1 MLYPNTRNV
10 FKLGRVGR
18 RAKCMYVGAGCVTFG
33 KLLNLSGL
41 KVLPL
46 SNERAGY
53 LILVQLSRVHSSL
66 WSEVHSCCGKLPKS
80 GDIMTLG
87 GEFGRLLN
95 AVFLSGSVPLSQ
107 KSHFTAFPSL
117 PPPLVCSLETLTT
130 EASHE
135 SHGTQALGTVV
146 KTCQDHAL

>member
-1 MLYPNTRNV
+1 
-10 FKLGRVGR
+10 
-18 RAKCMYVGAGCVTFG
+18 MYIGAGCVTFG
-33 KLLNLSGL
+33 KSLNLSGL

-53 LILVQLSRVHSSL
+53 LILVQLSRAHSSL
-66 WSEVHSCCGKLPKS
+66 WSEVQSCCGKLPKS

-87 GEFGRLLN
+87 GEFGRLLT

-107 KSHFTAFPSL
+107 KSHFTAFPS
-117 PPPLVCSLETLTT
+117 LVCSLETLTT

-135 SHGTQALGTVV
+135 SHGTQALGAVV